1 MPFVPGIQNTIHTYL
16 LRHTTNKTSY
26 NKLRKSIQTIYKS
39 FPSNFNTST
48 STSTSTTN
56 NNTIILQDNIS
67 QDNAISQDNIS
78 QDNNN
83 NNNNNLLTDQE
94 YEYIASSI
102 IQKEYN
108 FIAVMERFDES
119 MVVLQMLLSN
129 NNNND
134 SDSDSDS
141 DSDNSSSNNNNGQV
155 KLGDMLYLSSKQ
167 AGGYD
172 DGQSINTCHK
182 LQKSFITNTMT
193 EYFKYE
199 NKVKYNQNQ
208 NNYISWKERTKW
220 DHALWEAANRSL
232 DLTIDNKF
240 NKQLLIYKNALKQV
254 QIHCSTKAIYPC
266 MDGMD
271 GKKPLSMRRTN
282 CLYDDTGCG
291 YKCIKLIAKK
301 LQLLY

>member
-39 FPSNFNTST
+39 FPSNFNT

-119 MVVLQMLLSN
+119 MVVLQMLLSNN

-301 LQLLY
+301 LQLL